1 MDLLKEG
8 SSTGCPPL
16 LDGTNYG
23 YWKAR
28 MCAFNKSID
37 EKAWK
42 KVLTGWTSPTVTDEE
57 GNVTVKSEL
66 IGLQKKTDWKA
77 LNTIF
82 HDVNPTQF
90 KSISTAESAK
100 EAWDTLQIKFEG
112 TSTVR
117 ESRL

>member
-28 MCAFNKSID
+28 MCAFIKSID

-57 GNVTVKSEL
+57 GNVTVKSEV
-66 IGLQKKTDWKA
+66 DW
-77 LNTIF
+77 
-82 HDVNPTQF
+82 
-90 KSISTAESAK
+90 SAK
-100 EAWDTLQIKFEG
+100 EDRL
-112 TSTVR
+112 
-117 ESRL
+117 ESSKYYLP